1 MASTQSRGF
10 LNLPPHDMMTRQK
23 AETTRIA
30 KDQQA
35 AISEKLRR
43 NGLPVPEFT
52 FLELIGKGSYGR
64 VFKA

>member
-1 MASTQSRGF
+1 MASTQSRAF
-10 LNLPPHDMMTRQK
+10 LDLPPSGVMTRQK
-23 AETTRIA
+23 LETTRIA
-30 KDQQA
+30 QEQEA
-35 AISEKLRR
+35 AIGEKLRR

>member
-1 MASTQSRGF
+1 MASAQSRGF
-10 LNLPPHDMMTRQK
+10 LNLPSADIMTRQK

-30 KDQQA
+30 QEQQA

>member
-1 MASTQSRGF
+1 MSSAQSRGF
-10 LNLPPHDMMTRQK
+10 LNPPPADIMTRQK

-30 KDQQA
+30 KEQQA